1 MTDQVSTSKPRVHHS
16 ETQYCHIH
24 THTLC
29 NTQTVHMFA
38 NTPIEDRITNKWK
51 SGEYT
56 YTLTLTFV

>member
-1 MTDQVSTSKPRVHHS
+1 
-16 ETQYCHIH
+16 
-24 THTLC
+24 
-29 NTQTVHMFA
+29 MFA